1 MKKLLFILMLISIV
15 SNCLAQVVS
24 TTDLCNT
31 EWVLRSPNCDGC
43 KKFIA
48 FTLSHKTDK
57 VFFVEK
63 QKTYNNKFDYYI
75 SPTIPKVFDKAL
87 VGKESKG
94 KYIIQEVFGEV
105 FWFEIQNLPRT
116 SLSYIQSWEVHFAT
130 LKSNY

>member
-63 QKTYNNKFDYYI
+63 QKTYYNLLAELKNRLKI
-75 SPTIPKVFDKAL
+75 SIFL
-87 VGKESKG
+87 
-94 KYIIQEVFGEV
+94 
-105 FWFEIQNLPRT
+105 WR
-116 SLSYIQSWEVHFAT
+116 
-130 LKSNY
+130 KSCASR

>member
-94 KYIIQEVFGEV
+94 TYIIQELDGEF
-105 FWFEIQNLPRT
+105 FWFQILQFSSSE
-116 SLSYIQSWEVHFAT
+116 
-130 LKSNY
+130 LKVKTKFGQTFVFEKV

>member
-94 KYIIQEVFGEV
+94 NRKQKRRSG
-105 FWFEIQNLPRT
+105 N
-116 SLSYIQSWEVHFAT
+116 
-130 LKSNY
+130 

>member
-94 KYIIQEVFGEV
+94 NISYRRCLVRSFGLR
-105 FWFEIQNLPRT
+105 FKNLPRT

>member
-1 MKKLLFILMLISIV
+1 MLISIV

-105 FWFEIQNLPRT
+105 FWFQILQFSSSE
-116 SLSYIQSWEVHFAT
+116 
-130 LKSNY
+130 LKVKTKFGQTFVFEKV

>member
-57 VFFVEK
+57 VFIHV
-63 QKTYNNKFDYYI
+63 
-75 SPTIPKVFDKAL
+75 KVRIFYK
-87 VGKESKG
+87 
-94 KYIIQEVFGEV
+94 
-105 FWFEIQNLPRT
+105 
-116 SLSYIQSWEVHFAT
+116 
-130 LKSNY
+130 

>member
-63 QKTYNNKFDYYI
+63 QKTLIKSLI
-75 SPTIPKVFDKAL
+75 TIFLQQFQRCLIKL
-87 VGKESKG
+87 
-94 KYIIQEVFGEV
+94 
-105 FWFEIQNLPRT
+105 L
-116 SLSYIQSWEVHFAT
+116 
-130 LKSNY
+130 

>member
-94 KYIIQEVFGEV
+94 KYIIQEVFCEV
-105 FWFEIQNLPRT
+105 FWFEIQKLT
-116 SLSYIQSWEVHFAT
+116 KDELILHSKLGGTFCYS
-130 LKSNY
+130 KK

>member
-15 SNCLAQVVS
+15 SNCLAQIVS
-24 TTDLCNT
+24 TTELCNT
-31 EWVLRSPNCDGC
+31 EWVLR
-43 KKFIA
+43 
-48 FTLSHKTDK
+48 SHKTDK

-94 KYIIQEVFGEV
+94 QYIIQEVFGEV
-105 FWFEIQNLPRT
+105 FWSEIQKLT
-116 SLSYIQSWEVHFAT
+116 KDELILHSKLGGTFCYS
-130 LKSNY
+130 KK

>member
-105 FWFEIQNLPRT
+105 FWFQILQFSSSE
-116 SLSYIQSWEVHFAT
+116 
-130 LKSNY
+130 LKVKTKFGQTFVFEKI

>member
-75 SPTIPKVFDKAL
+75 SPTIPTLGLTSSFISKVSNAL
-87 VGKESKG
+87 TISLT
-94 KYIIQEVFGEV
+94 
-105 FWFEIQNLPRT
+105 NLFISFLLPFST
-116 SLSYIQSWEVHFAT
+116 FLNAFSL
-130 LKSNY
+130 